1 MTPVQRTAVRNL
13 ALLHQEA
20 TPASVR
26 KEIERLERAD
36 RLAGCLFDLRR
47 CPA

>member
-1 MTPVQRTAVRNL
+1 MTSMQRTAVRNL

-20 TPASVR
+20 TPEAVQM
-26 KEIERLERAD
+26 EIERLGRAA

-47 CPA
+47 VP